1 MSSFALP
8 ADPLFW
14 AAVLGGLALVL
25 VGPAPLWV
33 ARWRFLYRVPRAAVV
48 LWQAGTVAAL
58 VSVIGAAVAVALWV
72 VGATMLDPASWVGI
86 SSDAPW
92 WAILL
97 AILLTALIISVVW
110 RLVSSLIRV
119 ARATSLRRA
128 RHRLAVD
135 LLDEVEAH
143 PTNATLRVL
152 AERLPVAYCLPGL
165 RRSRVVLSAGTLSLL
180 ARDEVAAVI
189 AHENAHVRARHD
201 LVLDTFSALHRAFP
215 VAVRS
220 ELPER
225 ECRLLVEMLADDAA
239 RHRVGDRPLARALVA
254 LADTPVPTEA
264 LGAGQTGVLLRVQR
278 LTRPDAGYS
287 RPLAA
292 AVYLLAAALVATPL
306 LLLAL

>member
-1 MSSFALP
+1 
-8 ADPLFW
+8 
-14 AAVLGGLALVL
+14 
-25 VGPAPLWV
+25 
-33 ARWRFLYRVPRAAVV
+33 
-48 LWQAGTVAAL
+48 
-58 VSVIGAAVAVALWV
+58 
-72 VGATMLDPASWVGI
+72 MLDPGSWVGI
-86 SSDAPW
+86 RSDAPW

-97 AILLTALIISVVW
+97 AILLTALIINVVW

-264 LGAGQTGVLLRVQR
+264 LGAGQTGVLLRVRAADSSGCR
-278 LTRPDAGYS
+278 LLPAAGRRRVPARRRPGRHAAPTARALRVSLSDPTHTRNRFP
-287 RPLAA
+287 RPFQGARGRWTTRRSPRLRST
-292 AVYLLAAALVATPL
+292 VR
-306 LLLAL
+306 